1 MPYRPRMPPVITA
14 LYGALNAILNI
25 ILAERVSRLRGRHK
39 VSLGMGDAPELVV
52 AIRGHANNAE
62 FVPFAL
68 LMLLLAELC
77 GGNRVVL
84 HVLGG
89 LLLVARIAHPFG
101 LARKSP
107 NVFRATG
114 VAITWLMIVVSAG
127 YVLYLR
133 SVIVGTI

>member
-1 MPYRPRMPPVITA
+1 MPPVITA

-39 VSLGMGDAPELVV
+39 TSIGSGEAPELLV
-52 AIRGHANNAE
+52 AIRGHGNNAE
-62 FVPFAL
+62 FVPYAL

-77 GGNRVVL
+77 GGDRVFL

-89 LLLVARIAHPFG
+89 LLLLARIAHPFG

-107 NVFRATG
+107 NPFRYLGT
-114 VAITWLMIVVSAG
+114 AITWVMIVVSAG

-133 SVIVGTI
+133 TMIVS

>member
-1 MPYRPRMPPVITA
+1 MPPVVTA

-39 VSLGMGDAPELVV
+39 TSLGMGEAPELLV

-62 FVPFAL
+62 FVPYAL

-77 GGNRVVL
+77 GGDRVFL
-84 HVLGG
+84 HILGG
-89 LLLVARIAHPFG
+89 VLLLARIAHPIG

-107 NVFRATG
+107 NPYRFMGTAL
-114 VAITWLMIVVSAG
+114 TWGAIVVCAG
-127 YVLYLR
+127 YVIYLR
-133 SVIVGTI
+133 TMIVRA

>member
-1 MPYRPRMPPVITA
+1 MPPVITA

-25 ILAERVSRLRGRHK
+25 VLAERVSRLRGRHK
-39 VSLGMGDAPELVV
+39 VSLGTGEAPELLV

-77 GGNRVVL
+77 GGHRVIL

-89 LLLVARIAHPFG
+89 LLLLARIAHPIG

-107 NVFRATG
+107 NPFRFMGT
-114 VAITWLMIVVSAG
+114 AITWLAIVVSAG

-133 SVIVGTI
+133 TAIVNG

>member
-1 MPYRPRMPPVITA
+1 MPPVITA

-39 VSLGMGDAPELVV
+39 VSLGMGEAPQLVV

-77 GGNRVVL
+77 GGDRVLL

-89 LLLVARIAHPFG
+89 SLLLARIAHPFG
-101 LARKSP
+101 LGRKSP
-107 NVFRATG
+107 NLFRAVGTG
-114 VAITWLMIVVSAG
+114 VTWLMIVVSAG

-133 SVIVGTI
+133 TSIVS

>member
-1 MPYRPRMPPVITA
+1 MPPVITA
-14 LYGALNAILNI
+14 LYAALNAILNI
-25 ILAERVSRLRGRHK
+25 VLAERVSRLRGKHK
-39 VSLGMGDAPELVV
+39 VSLGMGEAPQLLV

-77 GGNRVVL
+77 GGERVFL

-89 LLLVARIAHPFG
+89 LLLLARIAHPIG

-107 NVFRATG
+107 NPFRYFGTA
-114 VAITWLMIVVSAG
+114 VTWVTIVVSAG

-133 SVIVGTI
+133 TMLVG

>member
-1 MPYRPRMPPVITA
+1 MPPVITA

-39 VSLGMGDAPELVV
+39 VPLGTGEAPQLLV

-77 GGNRVVL
+77 GGNRAFL

-89 LLLVARIAHPFG
+89 LLLLARIAHPIG
-101 LARKSP
+101 LAQKKSP
-107 NVFRATG
+107 NPYRYLGTAV
-114 VAITWLMIVVSAG
+114 TWIMIVVSAA

-133 SVIVGTI
+133 FRVVGTI

>member
-1 MPYRPRMPPVITA
+1 MPPVITA

-25 ILAERVSRLRGRHK
+25 LLAERVSRLRRHHK
-39 VSLGMGDAPELVV
+39 VSLGTGEAPALMV

-68 LMLLLAELC
+68 LMMLLAELC
-77 GGNRVVL
+77 GGDRVFL

-89 LLLVARIAHPFG
+89 LLLLARIAHPIG
-101 LARKSP
+101 LARRSP
-107 NVFRATG
+107 NLFRAAGTG
-114 VAITWLMIVVSAG
+114 ITWLAIVVSAG

-133 SVIVGTI
+133 TTITA